1 VRRLRP
7 ASRVLLAGAGL
18 VGVAWLLA
26 PSPVPPLYDGL
37 SGPSEAY
44 RYVSPPP
51 GYPSTPPPSSASK
64 QLTVTGGVVPAAFVA
79 TEEQPPQAQLLVG
92 EGSVAAPAG
101 AHTVTLSVK
110 PVAPPAPLPASD
122 GRIDGNVYQAGA
134 TGDSGGEATIK
145 PGASTTLP
153 TMVLRGPPGSGSGT
167 IWRYQAGGSWSKLDT
182 KPLGGQVQ
190 DMLAASTDSFGF
202 FAIVLPA
209 SGGSSSSSTSG
220 GGGGGGGGG
229 SFPVV
234 AVVVP
239 LVLVVLIGGLL
250 AAIRM
255 SRARS
260 AAAQRGRRGG
270 RGGRSRR

>member
-1 VRRLRP
+1 MRRLGP
-7 ASRVLLAGAGL
+7 ASRVLLAGAAL
-18 VGVAWLLA
+18 AGVAWLLA

-37 SGPSEAY
+37 AGPSEAY

-51 GYPSTPPPSSASK
+51 GYQSTPPPSSASK
-64 QLTVTGGVVPAAFVA
+64 QLTVSAEVVPAAFVA
-79 TEEQPPQAQLLVG
+79 TEEQPPQAQLLIG
-92 EGSVAAPAG
+92 EGSVAAPPG

-110 PVAPPAPLPASD
+110 PVPPPVPLPASD
-122 GRIDGNVYQAGA
+122 GRIDGNVYQASA
-134 TGDSGGEATIK
+134 TGDTGGEASIK
-145 PGASTTLP
+145 PGASTTVP

-167 IWRYQAGGSWSKLDT
+167 IWRLKAGGSWSKLDT

-209 SGGSSSSSTSG
+209 STGGSSSSTSNG
-220 GGGGGGGGG
+220 GGGGSGGG

-239 LVLVVLIGGLL
+239 LVLLALIGGLL
-250 AAIRM
+250 VAIRT
-255 SRARS
+255 SRARG
-260 AAAQRGRRGG
+260 AAAQRGGKGG